1 MLAFGG
7 GLAALRTPEGSG
19 KLWKALE
26 GSGRFWKALEGPRRQ
41 GFLSGGFTS
50 QGTLGSVGSCLWL
63 PQLDRVST
71 GMSWAEARELLWLAP
86 PPPYLRPKHYK
97 PRVSTDPV
105 PRPSHAL

>member
-1 MLAFGG
+1 MLGFGG
-7 GLAALRTPEGSG
+7 VLAALRTPEGSG

-50 QGTLGSVGSCLWL
+50 QGTLGSVGSYLWL

-71 GMSWAEARELLWLAP
+71 GMSWAEARETAVAHPAPALP
-86 PPPYLRPKHYK
+86 PP
-97 PRVSTDPV
+97 
-105 PRPSHAL
+105 